1 MSEPLRETVDLTIRV
16 TVDVDYLAEQVAA
29 LSDDAQAQLLC
40 KVAARLTGTPNGIE
54 MQGFYIGRHLATC
67 ECSTDEGRDLVRAI
81 VASLDEHAPGAGRK
95 EGGMSEDELKAI
107 EERAAQA
114 TPGPWKVRGC
124 RTGYDACAIVDAD
137 GLPIVQDTDRDECT
151 HLAVQDGADAAF
163 IAHAREDVPRLCAEV
178 RRLQGEL
185 GKAVELLESVVC
197 GPTPRLVDTDAIRE
211 FLAAYHAA
219 RRGE

>member
-1 MSEPLRETVDLTIRV
+1 MND
-16 TVDVDYLAEQVAA
+16 
-29 LSDDAQAQLLC
+29 
-40 KVAARLTGTPNGIE
+40 
-54 MQGFYIGRHLATC
+54 
-67 ECSTDEGRDLVRAI
+67 
-81 VASLDEHAPGAGRK
+81 
-95 EGGMSEDELKAI
+95 DELRAI

-114 TPGPWKVRGC
+114 TPGPWTKCEHRVTVCVRSAPC
-124 RTGYDACAIVDAD
+124 HEDKSS
-137 GLPIVQDTDRDECT
+137 DEICWDVT
-151 HLAVQDGADAAF
+151 SDDAAF
-163 IAHAREDVPRLCAEV
+163 IAAAREDVPRLCAEV